1 VRVAAI
7 ASVGRDA
14 PRCMGDVNAK
24 TDRTRQDTVRQAGR
38 TGQGQRSIKKLS
50 NRHGSERVVQSLVWE
65 SGKGRP
71 PIDKSFAT
79 GKQQTPVFW
88 DVTR

>member
-1 VRVAAI
+1 
-7 ASVGRDA
+7 
-14 PRCMGDVNAK
+14 MGDVNAK
-24 TDRTRQDTVRQAGR
+24 TDRTWQDTVRQAG
-38 TGQGQRSIKKLS
+38 QGRAREAWRNSATDMGRSL
-50 NRHGSERVVQSLVWE
+50 ERVVQSLVWE
-65 SGKGRP
+65 DGKGRP